1 MKDPLIEEI
10 LNDLESRFSDNIVS
24 VFGLGSYFDQNLPP
38 NWIKN
43 DVDLV
48 VIVNSLEG
56 IPKQDFLILF
66 FFRLAQRTD

>member
-66 FFRLAQRTD
+66 FLRLAQRTD

>member
-10 LNDLESRFSDNIVS
+10 LNDLESRFSDNIVR